1 MKIKHLHTGFKIL
14 ITVGIFWYLFKE
26 YTIILNFEF
35 QKFEYLFYT
44 IGIKSLNIFLIAFI
58 NLFAFLKLNTNI
70 SYSETLKIHA
80 MSLLGNFFSF
90 AKSGTVYKAYT
101 LKKFYNLNLKRF
113 SLFFVLNQL
122 LAVFSI
128 NMLTVIYFSFNYISE
143 INLIFFQII
152 ALMIFLLLS
161 ITSLLVSMGK
171 LKLKSYSELFN
182 IKILKVLIICQTFST
197 IIVLIGNYLLSYS
210 LGIELILADN
220 LIYSS
225 ISISSLLISITPN
238 ALGIRELILVSFE
251 NFVQLNSTAL
261 INFSV
266 ADRIAD
272 FTLLILVII
281 CLIIFKKI

>member
-1 MKIKHLHTGFKIL
+1 VKIKYLHTGFKIL
-14 ITVGIFWYLFKE
+14 ITIGIFWYLFKE

-152 ALMIFLLLS
+152 ALVICLLLS

-171 LKLKSYSELFN
+171 VKLKSYSELFN
-182 IKILKVLIICQTFST
+182 INILKVLIICQTFST

-210 LGIELILADN
+210 LGVELTLADN

-251 NFVQLNSTAL
+251 NFFQLNSTAL

-272 FTLLILVII
+272 FILLIFVVI